1 MHRKPS
7 YSTLAILRL
16 VHIGN
21 PFQSDLPSN
30 NRSDGSARRQC
41 IYSRRRRDTFQQS
54 HSHILVELSH
64 A

>member
-1 MHRKPS
+1 MHRKLS

-16 VHIGN
+16 AYIGA

-30 NRSDGSARRQC
+30 NRSDGSARRQWS
-41 IYSRRRRDTFQQS
+41 YSRRRRDTFRQS